1 MTRDVLYEGQILNL
15 VRLEHRWE
23 VVEHAPAVCVLAL
36 RGDDVLGVTQARPAI
51 AQETWELPAGLMDAG
66 ETPEEAAQREL
77 AEETQLTGDLSLI
90 TQVYTSPGFT
100 DEKIYLFEAKGLSPA
115 YGETDDGED
124 VTVSWRHLPS
134 LWNEI
139 REGKIASS
147 APTVLA
153 LSFALGR
160 MGQ

>member
-15 VRLEHRWE
+15 VKLEHRWE

-36 RGDDVLGVTQARPAI
+36 RGDEVLGVTQARPAI
-51 AQETWELPAGLMDAG
+51 GQETWEIPAGLIDAG
-66 ETPEEAAQREL
+66 ETPEAAARREL
-77 AEETQLTGDLSLI
+77 AEETQLTGELSLI

-100 DEKIYLFEAKGLSPA
+100 DEKIYLFEARGLSPA
-115 YGETDDGED
+115 QAETDEGED
-124 VTVSWRHLPS
+124 VTVSWRHVSS
-134 LWNEI
+134 LWEEI
-139 REGKIASS
+139 REGNIASS

-160 MGQ
+160 MGE